1 MKKTYIAPAT
11 STKDLQLEGLI
22 AASIKLNNDP
32 EKSVDTSA
40 DGVQLG
46 NQISSPWSSSNW
58 ENN

>member
-32 EKSVDTSA
+32 TKTVDTSK
-40 DGVQLG
+40 GGQLSNG
-46 NQISSPWSSSNW
+46 LTSPWSSSNW

>member
-1 MKKTYIAPAT
+1 MKKTYITPAT

-32 EKSVDTSA
+32 EKTVDTSA

>member
-22 AASIKLNNDP
+22 AASVKINSSKEVN
-32 EKSVDTSA
+32 TSE
-40 DGVQLG
+40 DGAQLG

>member
-22 AASIKLNNDP
+22 AASVKINS
-32 EKSVDTSA
+32 EKEVDTSNPSA
-40 DGVQLG
+40 QLG
-46 NQISSPWSSSNW
+46 NQITSPWNSSNW

>member
-22 AASIKLNNDP
+22 AASVKINSEQEVN
-32 EKSVDTSA
+32 TSNP
-40 DGVQLG
+40 GVQLG
-46 NQISSPWSSSNW
+46 NQVSSPWSSSNW

>member
-22 AASIKLNNDP
+22 AASVKINSSKEVN
-32 EKSVDTSA
+32 TSE

-58 ENN
+58 EN

>member
-22 AASIKLNNDP
+22 AASIKLNSDSS
-32 EKSVDTSA
+32 KTVDTSES
-40 DGVQLG
+40 GVQLG

>member
-22 AASIKLNNDP
+22 AASVKINSSTEVN
-32 EKSVDTSA
+32 TSEN
-40 DGVQLG
+40 GVQLG

-58 ENN
+58 EN

>member
-1 MKKTYIAPAT
+1 MKKTYITPAV

-22 AASIKLNNDP
+22 AASLQLKDT
-32 EKSVDTSA
+32 KVDTSTPGA
-40 DGVQLG
+40 QLG

>member
-22 AASIKLNNDP
+22 AASIKLNSDSS
-32 EKSVDTSA
+32 KTVDTSDPSA
-40 DGVQLG
+40 QLG
-46 NQISSPWSSSNW
+46 NQITSPWNSSNW

>member
-22 AASIKLNNDP
+22 AASVKINS
-32 EKSVDTSA
+32 EKEVNTSNP
-40 DGVQLG
+40 GVQLG
-46 NQISSPWSSSNW
+46 NQVSSPWNYSNW